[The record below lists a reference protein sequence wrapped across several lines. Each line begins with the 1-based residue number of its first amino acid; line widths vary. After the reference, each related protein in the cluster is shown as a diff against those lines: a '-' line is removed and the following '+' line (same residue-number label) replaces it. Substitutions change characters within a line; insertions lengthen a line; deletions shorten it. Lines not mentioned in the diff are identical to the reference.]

1 MKDVRL
7 FVSPGRGPGQVL
19 LRQDDQPMRPT
30 PPPSRAAATQS
41 TTSQSLVPSHTFM
54 PVTADTLPNAAL
66 DAPCSHLPSPCPQ
79 TLLPE
84 SSALGSSPV
93 EGTRSPVASC
103 AWVLRVWGGWLLV
116 SALPSTGTP
125 RASLHL
131 TLVFNTCPC
140 TCVAV
145 HSTWRHHGDSLLI
158 LEPTQPPRPCP
169 RHPYENLIR
178 CRHLLLPSP
187 PPRL

>member
-19 LRQDDQPMRPT
+19 LRQDDQPVRPT

-103 AWVLRVWGGWLLV
+103 AWVLRVWGGSWSQPSRQLGHLVLLCISPLSSTLVPVLVWL
-116 SALPSTGTP
+116 STP
-125 RASLHL
+125 RGVTTA
-131 TLVFNTCPC
+131 
-140 TCVAV
+140 
-145 HSTWRHHGDSLLI
+145 I
-158 LEPTQPPRPCP
+158 LC
-169 RHPYENLIR
+169 
-178 CRHLLLPSP
+178 
-187 PPRL
+187 

>member
-1 MKDVRL
+1 MSDYLSVQGEARDR
-7 FVSPGRGPGQVL
+7 SVL
-19 LRQDDQPMRPT
+19 LRQDDQPVRPT
-30 PPPSRAAATQS
+30 PPPFRSTATQS

-66 DAPCSHLPSPCPQ
+66 DAPCSHPPSPCPQ

-93 EGTRSPVASC
+93 EATHSPFASC
-103 AWVLRVWGGWLLV
+103 AWVLRVWGGWVPGLGPPVNWDTLCF
-116 SALPSTGTP
+116 SASHPVGFT
-125 RASLHL
+125 
-131 TLVFNTCPC
+131 TCPC

-145 HSTWRHHGDSLLI
+145 HSMWHHHSDSLLI
-158 LEPTQPPRPCP
+158 LEPQPPCPYP

-187 PPRL
+187 PPLL